1 MAVAVVK
8 SSVDSG
14 VPSVLAP
21 ADAVVSRLRTS
32 ARLAVVVGLLLVPTV
47 FANWAFAAVIGGQVA
62 FTSSERA
69 GVLVLRPALTALAST
84 VAGRRADL
92 TALHTAAS
100 AHPELLL
107 DNQWEAVATAGDALG
122 DGAGTPATRVAM
134 AAALADLITQ
144 VGNTSNLILDP
155 DLDSF
160 YVMDTLVVQV
170 PRSLVAAA
178 SADDVASNVGSEGTR
193 NATIAAQAVRAGSI
207 SGASDKIRS
216 NLATSTKN
224 TSAQGLTAE
233 LANATVF
240 AASLTTLAKSI
251 TDTLGEA
258 RPAAVSPGPIAAPAS
273 AAVDTTVDALDGL
286 LATRV
291 GKLSAQR
298 TRTLIVSLAALLLA
312 CWFSAAFWWRNR
324 RDVRLIV
331 AGVSAI
337 VENDLHPHPLP
348 DGRDE
353 FGDIARAV
361 AIARQALQEAQTRQR
376 ALEDALTHQAFHD
389 SLSGLPNR
397 ALFTKRAELA
407 LSGQDRDGAT
417 IAVMLL
423 DLDDFKIVND
433 TRGHGVGDELLV
445 AVAGRIAAAMRPQD
459 TAARFGGDEFA
470 ILIED
475 IDHEDIRRVADRLL
489 LVLGDPFHLQGT
501 TTRIGACIGVAVNPP
516 EGAGQ
521 LDLVELLRRA
531 DLALYSG
538 KEQDKNRVVEFHQEL
553 HTEMVRRI
561 GVEADLRQALE
572 REELTLHYQPI
583 VSLDTGQTT
592 GVEALVR
599 WEHPTRGLVAP
610 LDFIPLAEETGLI
623 VPLGTWV
630 LRTACRQLATWREQ
644 YPDMPLRMSVNV
656 SSNQVR
662 EGDLTSIVQGFLL
675 AHALPATSLML
686 EITEGVLLR
695 EDTIVLTTLRDLRG
709 LGVQIA
715 IDDFGTGYSSL
726 GYVQRFPIDVLK
738 IDRSFVLGL
747 ATDNHQDGT
756 PARTVIT
763 LAHGLDLDLVAEGIE
778 TPAQLHELRQLGCAH
793 GQGYLFSRP
802 RSPAD
807 LADLFERGGTY
818 PMTPMGDRP
827 ESPLTDISQPVLS

>member
-14 VPSVLAP
+14 VPALLAP

-47 FANWAFAAVIGGQVA
+47 FANWAFAAVIGGQIT
-62 FTSSERA
+62 FTARERE
-69 GVLVLRPALTALAST
+69 GVLVLRPALTALANTIS
-84 VAGRRADL
+84 GHRADL
-92 TALHTAAS
+92 TALHIAAS

-107 DNQWEAVATAGDALG
+107 DNQWEAVATAGESLG
-122 DGAGTPATRVAM
+122 DGVGTPATRVAL
-134 AAALADLITQ
+134 ATALADLITQ

-178 SADDVASNVGSEGTR
+178 SADDMAGNQAGEGSRNVA
-193 NATIAAQAVRAGSI
+193 IAAQAVRAGSI
-207 SGASDKIRS
+207 SAASDKIHS
-216 NLATSTKN
+216 NLATSTRN

-233 LANATVF
+233 LANATAF
-240 AASLTTLAKSI
+240 ATSLATLAKSI
-251 TDTLGEA
+251 TDTLDDA
-258 RPAAVSPGPIAAPAS
+258 RPAAVSPGPIAASAS
-273 AAVDTTVDALDGL
+273 AVVDTTVDALDGL

-291 GKLSAQR
+291 AKLSTQR
-298 TRTLIVSLAALLLA
+298 ARTLIVSLAALLLA

-324 RDVRLIV
+324 RDVHLIV

-337 VENDLHPHPLP
+337 AENELHPHPLP

-361 AIARQALQEAQTRQR
+361 AIARQALQGAQTRQR

-389 SLSGLPNR
+389 SLTGLPNR
-397 ALFTKRAELA
+397 ALFTERAKLA

-433 TRGHGVGDELLV
+433 TRGHSIGDELLV
-445 AVAGRIAAAMRPQD
+445 AVAGRVAAAMRPQD

-475 IDHEDIRRVADRLL
+475 LDHEGIRRVADRLL
-489 LVLGDPFHLQGT
+489 LVLGDPFHLQGS
-501 TTRIGACIGVAVNPP
+501 TTRIGACIGVAVNPS
-516 EGAGQ
+516 EGAH

-538 KEQDKNRVVEFHQEL
+538 KKQGKNHVVEFHQEL

-561 GVEADLRQALE
+561 DVEADLRQALE

-630 LRTACRQLATWREQ
+630 LRTACRQLATWHEQ
-644 YPDMPLRMSVNV
+644 YPAMPLRMSVNV

-662 EGDLTSIVQGFLL
+662 EGHLPSMVQGLML

-695 EDTIVLTTLRDLRG
+695 EDTIVLTTLRDLRE

-747 ATDNHQDGT
+747 ATDNDQDGT

-763 LAHGLDLDLVAEGIE
+763 LAHGLDLGLVAEGIE

-793 GQGYLFSRP
+793 GQGYLFSQP

-807 LADLFERGGTY
+807 LADFFERGGTY
-818 PMTPMGDRP
+818 PLTPMGKHP
-827 ESPLTDISQPVLS
+827 ESFFTNIS